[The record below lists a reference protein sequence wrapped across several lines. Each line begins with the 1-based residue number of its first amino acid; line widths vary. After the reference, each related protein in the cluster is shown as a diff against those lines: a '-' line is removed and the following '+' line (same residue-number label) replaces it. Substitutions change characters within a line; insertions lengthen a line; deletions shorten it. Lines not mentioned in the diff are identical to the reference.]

1 MKVTRTFKRYQ
12 VKVAVLSED
21 MTPDVLY
28 ESEVIAPSI
37 SKADVRSMA
46 RDAIGHDVPRGALVK
61 ILEVGEVKYQ
71 CDLSAFLSI
80 AEVVD

>member
-28 ESEVIAPSI
+28 QSEVIAPSI

-61 ILEVGEVKYQ
+61 IVETGDVRYQ
-71 CDLSAFLSI
+71 CELSDFLRI
-80 AEVVD
+80 AESVD

>member
-21 MTPDVLY
+21 MKPEVLY
-28 ESEVIAPSI
+28 QSEVIAPSV

-61 ILEVGEVKYQ
+61 IVEPGAVRYQ
-71 CDLSAFLSI
+71 CELSDFLQI
-80 AEVVD
+80 AEPVD